1 MVALPQ
7 MNKESLDR
15 VIKVAREYASR
26 ETRFAYCTVVSV
38 DKASV
43 HKRENDQWFAVK
55 LAMSHSPEQKE
66 SLIADSH
73 PDEIALV
80 RNFLKGDFVL
90 NLIVAGDVVVAK
102 EWENLDLS

>member
-1 MVALPQ
+1 
-7 MNKESLDR
+7 MNNETLDR
-15 VIKVAREYASR
+15 VIKVAREYASH

-43 HKRENDQWFAVK
+43 QKREHDQWFAVK
-55 LAMSHSPEQKE
+55 LAMSHSPEQIE